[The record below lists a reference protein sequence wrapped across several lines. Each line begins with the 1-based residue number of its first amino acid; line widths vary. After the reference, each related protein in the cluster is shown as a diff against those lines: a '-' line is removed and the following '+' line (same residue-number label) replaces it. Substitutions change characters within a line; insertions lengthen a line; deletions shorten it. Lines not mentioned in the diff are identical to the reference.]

1 MSIFRQKQ
9 ARILRIVRKIHRIFG
24 IWLFLFLFV
33 TGATGLLL
41 GWKKNSF
48 GLILAETTSGVSRDV
63 QGFLLLDTIISI
75 SENHARLHF
84 QNGEHE
90 IDRIEVRPDKG
101 IVKVNFK
108 NNYKGLQIDATN
120 GKILKVESRNSDLIE
135 HIHDGSWFDRTFGL
149 SSGIFKLIYTS
160 LCGIGLIVFTVS
172 GFWLW
177 YGPKLI
183 RRHHEE

>member
-1 MSIFRQKQ
+1 M
-9 ARILRIVRKIHRIFG
+9 
-24 IWLFLFLFV
+24 
-33 TGATGLLL
+33 LL

-135 HIHDGSWFDRTFGL
+135 HIHDGSWFDRTCGL
-149 SSGIFKLIYTS
+149 SSGIFNRFFYAPQTDPL
-160 LCGIGLIVFTVS
+160 LGLFLYSNIRTKIQFTQ
-172 GFWLW
+172 
-177 YGPKLI
+177 
-183 RRHHEE
+183 

>member
-135 HIHDGSWFDRTFGL
+135 HIHDGSWFDRTFG
-149 SSGIFKLIYTS
+149 
-160 LCGIGLIVFTVS
+160 
-172 GFWLW
+172 
-177 YGPKLI
+177 PKLI